1 MPLSWVGTSLTGQLQ
16 VLPKIKRN
24 ISVNLTGIGQ
34 YQKLCR
40 ISVPNGSDT
49 SLTPPVNTG
58 NPFPRKKNMN
68 VQRGKSL
75 EGETSGEN
83 KKDGKNEWSF
93 WHECAEWTR
102 I

>member
-1 MPLSWVGTSLTGQLQ
+1 MNSTGL
-16 VLPKIKRN
+16 
-24 ISVNLTGIGQ
+24 GQ

-40 ISVPNGSDT
+40 ISVSNGSDT
-49 SLTPPVNTG
+49 SLTPGNIG

-75 EGETSGEN
+75 EGETSGE
-83 KKDGKNEWSF
+83 KDGKNEWSF